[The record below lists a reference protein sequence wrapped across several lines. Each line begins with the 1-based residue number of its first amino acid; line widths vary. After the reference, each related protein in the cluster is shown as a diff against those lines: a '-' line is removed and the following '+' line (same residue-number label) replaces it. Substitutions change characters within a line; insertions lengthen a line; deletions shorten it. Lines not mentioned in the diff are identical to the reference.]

1 MFASWVAPLG
11 VDGFVRDVF
20 HRAAWAQPHTARAS
34 LSDLDWATLGEVLA
48 ATDPPPDVI
57 VCAGGKHLPFP
68 APRDLDELRA
78 YMRMGIGLAMRHT
91 QRCHPKLRAVADS
104 FTATFPGREV
114 QVQVFVTPAQT
125 HGFGWHYD
133 AEDVFIVQTE
143 GRKDYFFRR
152 NTIDPTPARTAQP
165 DFSAIRRET
174 TPTLQCTLIAGD
186 WLYLPSGWW
195 HVARCVE
202 TSLSISLGVFPASPA
217 GPEGRSRESS

>member
-1 MFASWVAPLG
+1 MDAFRRTHLGRAPFASPGTATGAIPL
-11 VDGFVRDVF
+11 
-20 HRAAWAQPHTARAS
+20 
-34 LSDLDWATLGEVLA
+34 LSRPVLERVLA
-48 ATDPPPDVI
+48 SEPPPDALV
-57 VCAGGKHLPFP
+57 VGRGRMLPT
-68 APRDLDELRA
+68 APPRSLALLEDLLARGLGVVVRRA
-78 YMRMGIGLAMRHT
+78 ERHEPGLAA
-91 QRCHPKLRAVADS
+91 LAAS
-104 FTATFPGREV
+104 FAGDLPGEV
-114 QVQVFVTPAQT
+114 HLQLFVTPGGT